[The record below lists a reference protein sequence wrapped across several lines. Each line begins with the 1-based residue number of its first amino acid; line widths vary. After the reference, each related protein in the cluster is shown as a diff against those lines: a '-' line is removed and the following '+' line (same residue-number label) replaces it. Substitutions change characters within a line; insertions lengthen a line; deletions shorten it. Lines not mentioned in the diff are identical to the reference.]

1 MKYIELCNKIL
12 SHQQI
17 KFEELTEFLAAYCEK
32 TNKPNE
38 MLNTLIQG
46 VQQHQVNLS
55 QVIQEYYLNTD
66 VDFCSLYDKN
76 GYLLK
81 QFVYEDVGKMS
92 SV

>member
-1 MKYIELCNKIL
+1 MKYVELCNKIL
-12 SHQQI
+12 SRQQI

-66 VDFCSLYDKN
+66 VYFCSLYDKN
-76 GYLLK
+76 GHLLK